1 MPDKPPQLRLLSKSE
16 FEALTQEQRMEY
28 ILRMLAYIGAQL
40 DETRQQA
47 EATKRAIS
55 D

>member
-28 ILRMLAYIGAQL
+28 ILRTLAYISEQL
-40 DETRQQA
+40 DQTREQA
-47 EATKRAIS
+47 QATNRAIS
-55 D
+55 E